1 MSVETTQNDNPQLPD
16 NSFARCRVAQN
27 KIKKHFITEDDKCN
41 CNRCDMLH
49 LLVWWDQS
57 LIEKQEDFAILKDQ
71 SSCYVVKEG
80 IFNIETC
87 ELAPP
92 FIALQKYLGFNM
104 LQAYYICDTFLKHA
118 DKAMVRDYATHNYGF
133 GNMPNVA
140 QDALNYILDDNILY
154 VEDVALATLYGVL
167 KDLFHISKSVIYEM
181 IERQYIVVDS
191 HYNICFLSYDEV
203 GNVASV
209 YKMSRYKHS
218 DNTFSFN
225 HYITRANV
233 SFMYCSEEAKQYNSF
248 GSVVVFDSPIELMSY
263 LTLEES
269 NHNIV
274 PLMDESCCYI
284 AMFNSNIL
292 SIKEWLGKH
301 DEINTLYI
309 AIRLTVLNSNYI
321 KKHLIDYAKKLR
333 VPKTQVLSDIILKHT
348 QSVPTQY
355 IYNSF
360 RLDGWNA
367 LLCLYS
373 NLFSV
378 MF

>member
-1 MSVETTQNDNPQLPD
+1 MSVHTIKKKNVQLPD
-16 NSFARCRVAQN
+16 MSFAKRRLAEN
-27 KIKKHFITEDDKCN
+27 KIKRHFITEDDKCN

-49 LLVWWDQS
+49 LLVSWDQS
-57 LIEKQEDFAILKDQ
+57 LLEKKDGLVVLK
-71 SSCYVVKEG
+71 SNPSCYVVKEG

-118 DKAMVRDYATHNYGF
+118 DKDMVRDYATLHYGF
-133 GNMPNVA
+133 GSMPNVVP
-140 QDALNYILDDNILY
+140 DALNYILDDNILY
-154 VEDVALATLYGVL
+154 VEDVALATLYGIL
-167 KDLFHISKSVIYEM
+167 KDVFHISKSVIYEM
-181 IERQYIVVDS
+181 VERKYIVVDS
-191 HYNICFLSYDEV
+191 HYNICFLSYDED

-218 DNTFSFN
+218 DNTYSFN
-225 HYITRANV
+225 HYVTKSNV
-233 SFMYCSEEAKQYNSF
+233 GFMYCSEEAKQNNSF

-274 PLMDESCCYI
+274 PLMDENCCYI

-292 SIKEWLGKH
+292 SIKECLKKH
-301 DEINTLYI
+301 NDVKTLYI
-309 AIRLTVLNSNYI
+309 AIRLTALNGNYI
-321 KKHLIDYAKKLR
+321 KKHLSDQAKKLR
-333 VPKTQVLSDIILKHT
+333 VPEIQELNDIILKHT
-348 QSVPTQY
+348 QRMPTQY
-355 IYNSF
+355 INNSF

-373 NLFSV
+373 NLFSI

>member
-1 MSVETTQNDNPQLPD
+1 MSVHTIKKKNVQLPD
-16 NSFARCRVAQN
+16 MSFAKSRLAQN
-27 KIKKHFITEDDKCN
+27 KIKRHFITEDDKCN
-41 CNRCDMLH
+41 CNRVDMLH
-49 LLVWWDQS
+49 LLVSWDQS
-57 LIEKQEDFAILKDQ
+57 LLEKKDGLVVLK
-71 SSCYVVKEG
+71 SNPSCYVVKEG

-118 DKAMVRDYATHNYGF
+118 DKDMVRDYATLHYGF
-133 GNMPNVA
+133 GSMPNVA
-140 QDALNYILDDNILY
+140 PDALNYILDDSILY

-167 KDLFHISKSVIYEM
+167 KDVFHISKSVIYEM
-181 IERQYIVVDS
+181 IERKYIVVDS
-191 HYNICFLSYDEV
+191 HYNICFMSYDED

-218 DNTFSFN
+218 DNTYSFN
-225 HYITRANV
+225 HYVTKSNV
-233 SFMYCSEEAKQYNSF
+233 SFMYCSEEAKQNNSF

-292 SIKEWLGKH
+292 SIKECLKKH
-301 DEINTLYI
+301 NDIKTLYI
-309 AIRLTVLNSNYI
+309 AIRLTALNGNYM
-321 KKHLIDYAKKLR
+321 KKHLSDYAKKLR
-333 VPKTQVLSDIILKHT
+333 VPETQELNDIIFKHT
-348 QSVPTQY
+348 QRMPTQY
-355 IYNSF
+355 INNSF

-367 LLCLYS
+367 LLSLYS
-373 NLFSV
+373 NLFSI